1 MCACVPAPHN
11 RPPQFQAVDAGLRD
25 PHPYVRDAAVMGVL
39 KYHAQDAGAT
49 RDRGLPDR
57 VRAMLEADQDPQV
70 S

>member
-1 MCACVPAPHN
+1 
-11 RPPQFQAVDAGLRD
+11 VDAGLRD